1 MVSVMWFRRDLRVED
16 QKALARAIASQ
27 SPTLCVFQ
35 FNQEQLS
42 QPPSR
47 NQSAV
52 VASVLAFKEELK
64 EKGIDL
70 YVMHGDLITCFEQLA
85 QQLAQ
90 WTDVYFNYDESG
102 FGRRRDQQAAQWFRA
117 KKINIHAYQDHYLH
131 GSQEIKNQSGQYY
144 KIFTPYYRVWQCLPK
159 ETPVVVDLSRGNWLS
174 LKIPQATLELIETLK
189 DTTFNDVMTVKE
201 AKERLNHFVDNQLA
215 DYDTTRDFP
224 SRCGTSFLSPY
235 LRLGMVSIRTVYQA
249 VSQAPASSGQAVFLK
264 ELAWRDFYHMVYVAN
279 PNQKKLAIQEA
290 FRHLEWDENP
300 AAFKAWKEGQTGY
313 PIIDAAMKQLLAT
326 GWMHNRLR
334 MVVASFLT
342 KDLQIDWRL
351 GEAYFQEQLIDY
363 DAASN
368 IGGWQWAASVGTDA
382 VPYFRIF
389 NPVTQG
395 KRFDPDGEFIR
406 SYLPSL
412 VSVPQTY
419 LYEPWKMPEALQ
431 ESIACIIGEDYPHPL
446 VDHAEQRKRA
456 IARYEWAKEKAQ
468 MQEERL
474 H

>member
-1 MVSVMWFRRDLRVED
+1 M
-16 QKALARAIASQ
+16 
-27 SPTLCVFQ
+27 
-35 FNQEQLS
+35 
-42 QPPSR
+42 
-47 NQSAV
+47 
-52 VASVLAFKEELK
+52 
-64 EKGIDL
+64 
-70 YVMHGDLITCFEQLA
+70 
-85 QQLAQ
+85 
-90 WTDVYFNYDESG
+90 
-102 FGRRRDQQAAQWFRA
+102 
-117 KKINIHAYQDHYLH
+117 
-131 GSQEIKNQSGQYY
+131 
-144 KIFTPYYRVWQCLPK
+144 
-159 ETPVVVDLSRGNWLS
+159 
-174 LKIPQATLELIETLK
+174 
-189 DTTFNDVMTVKE
+189 
-201 AKERLNHFVDNQLA
+201 
-215 DYDTTRDFP
+215 
-224 SRCGTSFLSPY
+224 
-235 LRLGMVSIRTVYQA
+235 
-249 VSQAPASSGQAVFLK
+249 
-264 ELAWRDFYHMVYVAN
+264 
-279 PNQKKLAIQEA
+279 
-290 FRHLEWDENP
+290 
-300 AAFKAWKEGQTGY
+300 
-313 PIIDAAMKQLLAT
+313 
-326 GWMHNRLR
+326 
-334 MVVASFLT
+334 LT